1 MKKVILDANV
11 LIYWVKQKIDLIS
24 SLESI
29 LQEPFEIATT
39 ASVVEELKKISRTAK
54 KSKVY
59 AKASLE
65 LLDKMNIKVIPS
77 SYTHA
82 DKDIMDLTDKD
93 VIVVT
98 NDKRLKERLK
108 RKVRVLSVGE
118 IKRVR

>member
-1 MKKVILDANV
+1 MKKVILDANAI
-11 LIYWVKQKIDLIS
+11 IYWVKQKVDLIS

-54 KSKVY
+54 RSSGY
-59 AKASLE
+59 AKAALE
-65 LLDKMNIKVIPS
+65 LIAKMNIKVIPS

-82 DKDIMDLTDKD
+82 DKDIMALVDED

-98 NDKRLKERLK
+98 NDKRLKNK
-108 RKVRVLSVGE
+108 TRVLSIGE
-118 IKRVR
+118 MRLR